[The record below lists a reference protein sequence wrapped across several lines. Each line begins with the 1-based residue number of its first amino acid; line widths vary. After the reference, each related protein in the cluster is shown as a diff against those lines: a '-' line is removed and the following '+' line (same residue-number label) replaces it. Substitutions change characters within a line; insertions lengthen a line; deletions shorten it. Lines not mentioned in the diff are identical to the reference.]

1 MGKGLIDMVNIR
13 RKAFLR
19 KLGKLVGMSYDI
31 QLLGNKC
38 YVHREL
44 KRMKKNGY
52 KRVK

>member
-19 KLGKLVGMSYDI
+19 KLGKPVGMSYDI
-31 QLLGNKC
+31 KISGNKC
-38 YVHREL
+38 YVHREI
-44 KRMKKNGY
+44 KRMKENGD

>member
-1 MGKGLIDMVNIR
+1 MGKGLIDMVSIR

-31 QLLGNKC
+31 KISGNKC
-38 YVHREL
+38 YVHREI
-44 KRMKKNGY
+44 KRMKKNEF

>member
-31 QLLGNKC
+31 KISGNKC
-38 YVHREL
+38 YVHREI
-44 KRMKKNGY
+44 KRMKKNEF

>member
-1 MGKGLIDMVNIR
+1 MVNIR

-19 KLGKLVGMSYDI
+19 KLGKLVGMDYDI
-31 QLLGNKC
+31 ELIGNKC

>member
-31 QLLGNKC
+31 KISGNKC
-38 YVHREL
+38 YVHREI
-44 KRMKKNGY
+44 KRMKKNGD

>member
-1 MGKGLIDMVNIR
+1 MGKGLINMVNIR

-31 QLLGNKC
+31 KISGNKC
-38 YVHREL
+38 YVHREI
-44 KRMKKNGY
+44 KRMKKNKF